1 MSKQWGYGFHKG
13 KEHGEHWGAMY
24 EGGKWEIELSKTTA
38 RLHLLINALRLPV
51 EHKSGRT
58 ETWWQLYVSAAAN
71 ELEEITRTLP
81 GTLNGVYE
89 FEKDIPQDET
99 PNDRVQASGAQT
111 LNQGTAACSASPAT
125 EG

>member
-1 MSKQWGYGFHKG
+1 MSKQWGHGFHKG

-99 PNDRVQASGAQT
+99 PNAKVSGR
-111 LNQGTAACSASPAT
+111 PHHET
-125 EG
+125 EKE

>member
-1 MSKQWGYGFHKG
+1 MSKQWGHGFHKG
-13 KEHGEHWGAMY
+13 KEHGEHWGAMF

-99 PNDRVQASGAQT
+99 PNAGVTGAE
-111 LNQGTAACSASPAT
+111 LAKRPR
-125 EG
+125 